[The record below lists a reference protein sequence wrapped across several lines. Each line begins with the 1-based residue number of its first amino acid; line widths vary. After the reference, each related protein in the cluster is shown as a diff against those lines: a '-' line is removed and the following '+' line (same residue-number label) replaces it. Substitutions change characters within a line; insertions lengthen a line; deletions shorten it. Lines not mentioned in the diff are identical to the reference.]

1 MPDRARRVLVEL
13 YQREGGA
20 RHLFRNPAEPRA
32 DEGPRES
39 GLAAAERPR
48 EPDHVAGGYVRG
60 EALPQPLGIR
70 EGLDAHGER
79 LARRRALAL
88 RGAARPIVSIGNDR
102 A

>member
-1 MPDRARRVLVEL
+1 MPDRASRVLVEL

-20 RHLFRNPAEPRA
+20 RHLFRTPAAPRA
-32 DEGPRES
+32 DEGPRER
-39 GLAAAERPR
+39 GLAATKRPG

-60 EALPQPLGIR
+60 KALRQPLGIR

-79 LARRRALAL
+79 LARR
-88 RGAARPIVSIGNDR
+88 GAGRPIVSIGNDR